1 MKIYCIGIS
10 KEDKGRQLEWLTQA
24 ILHNQGGEDVIC
36 NAVGTGGNEIDV
48 SARLRHPLMSETIV
62 IPVICECKAHKDPI
76 GMDDWQKFIGK
87 TTIKARENSRTLGIM
102 ISPDTKIIKIRLPE
116 LVVHRIPVIDEI
128 HSNYFIEG
136 ITHGFMKDYADNV
149 YKLSELHTDVQG
161 IIEVGFSSLLTV
173 KTSDGKHF
181 EYPSSQK
188 YSLV

>member
-102 ISPDTKIIKIRLPE
+102 ISLSGAKSTVQSDYDAIKTKGDKTVFLYAGDKLAE
-116 LVVHRIPVIDEI
+116 LVQKI
-128 HSNYFIEG
+128 FGIEREDG
-136 ITHGFMKDYADNV
+136 IRQLV
-149 YKLSELHTDVQG
+149 ESKL
-161 IIEVGFSSLLTV
+161 
-173 KTSDGKHF
+173 
-181 EYPSSQK
+181 
-188 YSLV
+188 